1 MDESARWESVAGLVA
16 FLSLIIAALV
26 GGFAGELV
34 KTRAGA
40 TVLMILAVVFV
51 VAVIAIDL
59 PAALDKTA
67 GNTFSELLREGG
79 TQTTIFPW
87 TFAVFAGRWFHPGD
101 KIDLFG
107 IAGPLLLMGLTFVV
121 VAGGDV
127 LRRRGNGIPSW
138 LVVLTGL
145 LAGALLFPADFSVE
159 KP

>member
-34 KTRAGA
+34 KTRSGA

-67 GNTFSELLREGG
+67 G
-79 TQTTIFPW
+79 
-87 TFAVFAGRWFHPGD
+87 
-101 KIDLFG
+101 
-107 IAGPLLLMGLTFVV
+107 
-121 VAGGDV
+121 GDV
-127 LRRRGNGIPSW
+127 SRWKQSSW
-138 LVVLTGL
+138 
-145 LAGALLFPADFSVE
+145 
-159 KP
+159 